1 MVTLD
6 DIHFRRRE
14 IILRNR
20 GKAKTFRLPICE
32 STIKAIAAYMV
43 VVRPQTNSR
52 TLFLA
57 LRLPYE
63 PLSPASVSNEIRH
76 SMRKA
81 KLPFSAYPLRHTY
94 VQNLLERGASSL
106 LIKQVLGHEGVQ
118 SAENYLKIHVKLMRQ
133 VLFDEIL

>member
-14 IILRNR
+14 ITLRDR
-20 GKAKTFRLPICE
+20 GKAKSFTVPLSE
-32 STIKAIAAYMV
+32 STIKAVAAYMV
-43 VVRPQTNSR
+43 IVRPQTNSR

-57 LRLPYE
+57 LRPPYE
-63 PLSPASVSNEIRH
+63 PVSPASVTNEIRH

-106 LIKQVLGHEGVQ
+106 LIKQVSGHEGLQ
-118 SAENYLKIHVKLMRQ
+118 SAENYLKIHIKLMRQ